1 MFMFGHFFI
10 RQIGNLKP
18 TIIFI
23 WPKHSI
29 PGGGGGGSLTVVC
42 ISSGDFSELSESV
55 RAHTEDLE
63 NKQNEIDQL
72 EKSFNFAKAELV
84 KKEQARKEL
93 AHKVRHRVRI
103 TCNVVPSLE
112 NMRTLFAKK

>member
-23 WPKHSI
+23 WPKHSSL
-29 PGGGGGGSLTVVC
+29 GGGSLTVVC

-93 AHKVRHRVRI
+93 AHKVRHRVSRAGKCPAAALPGNI
-103 TCNVVPSLE
+103 S
-112 NMRTLFAKK
+112 